1 MGGSCHKATPLL
13 FETYILNNI
22 ITKFFGKTI
31 DRHFK
36 ILYHLNNND
45 IVFCHQVVK
54 DMTPGYDYIIF
65 I

>member
-1 MGGSCHKATPLL
+1 MKGSCHKATPLL
-13 FETYILNNI
+13 FEPYILNNI
-22 ITKFFGKTI
+22 ITKFGKTI
-31 DRHFK
+31 DRYFK

-54 DMTPGYDYIIF
+54 DMTPDYDYIIF